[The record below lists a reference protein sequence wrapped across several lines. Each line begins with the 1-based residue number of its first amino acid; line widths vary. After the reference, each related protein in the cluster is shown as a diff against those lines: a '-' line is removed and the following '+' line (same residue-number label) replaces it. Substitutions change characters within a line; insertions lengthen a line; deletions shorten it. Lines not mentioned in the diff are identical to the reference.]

1 MADFLESFFSES
13 LRVQGMVVLYGKEAR
28 ISKKKSG
35 DSRETIVENVCLH
48 SSVSDPVL

>member
-13 LRVQGMVVLYGKEAR
+13 LRFQGMVVLYGKEER
-28 ISKKKSG
+28 ISKKSG